1 VSALLPRWGPHRD
14 AFALATIPA
23 VAFVLAVSFLRNA
36 PGAIQS
42 SLYIVYLGEIGLTG
56 TLIGALVGV
65 CELFGILGSTLAAP
79 LERNMSARR
88 LVTVCL
94 ATSVLAITLTPLI
107 ASFLVLLVVAA
118 ALRGMA
124 QGLSQPLMYSVLARA
139 VPMAAHGASVGLRNA
154 VTRLA
159 SIVTPAAM
167 GLAAE
172 AWGIETSFYAA
183 GAALL
188 VLTAGLAFAARAWRF
203 E

>member
-1 VSALLPRWGPHRD
+1 
-14 AFALATIPA
+14 
-23 VAFVLAVSFLRNA
+23 
-36 PGAIQS
+36 
-42 SLYIVYLGEIGLTG
+42 
-56 TLIGALVGV
+56 
-65 CELFGILGSTLAAP
+65 
-79 LERNMSARR
+79 
-88 LVTVCL
+88 
-94 ATSVLAITLTPLI
+94 
-107 ASFLVLLVVAA
+107 
-118 ALRGMA
+118 
-124 QGLSQPLMYSVLARA
+124 
-139 VPMAAHGASVGLRNA
+139 MAAHGASVGLRNA